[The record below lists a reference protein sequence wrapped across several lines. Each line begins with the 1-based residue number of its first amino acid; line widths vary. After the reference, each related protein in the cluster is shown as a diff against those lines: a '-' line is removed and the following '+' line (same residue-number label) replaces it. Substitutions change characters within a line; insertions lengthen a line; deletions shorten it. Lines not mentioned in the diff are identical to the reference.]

1 MNIFSAI
8 WNNKRLITT
17 WARYNIEADYLETK
31 LGAVWIALQPL
42 MMTFV
47 YSIVFTLLLNRQ
59 PRGGVPYVSF
69 FLSGMILWTFF
80 SNSLTQA
87 TNLIAAKANLI
98 SQTKFPADVLI
109 FVAFAE
115 KLVDFVVSSLIL
127 VALNFYFGFFPT
139 LNYLYLLVLF
149 LTFFFITL
157 GAMLVLAPLGVFI
170 QDISQ
175 FVSIALRFMFYFS
188 GVLISRDMLPERVAS
203 YLDINPI
210 FFIVESFRNVLL
222 YNESPDIVLLV
233 SWLLASTVIL
243 FLGFWFFKRFDG
255 TFADYK

>member
-42 MMTFV
+42 LMTFL
-47 YSIVFTLLLNRQ
+47 YSIVFVLLLNRK
-59 PRGGVPYVSF
+59 PRGGVPYISF
-69 FLSGMILWTFF
+69 FLSGMILWQFF
-80 SNSLTQA
+80 SNSLIKA
-87 TNLIAAKANLI
+87 TSLIAAKANLI
-98 SQTKFPADVLI
+98 FQIKFSAEVLI
-109 FVAFAE
+109 FVAFVE
-115 KLVDFVVSSLIL
+115 KLVDFIVSLLIL
-127 VALNFYFGFFPT
+127 VALNLYFGFFPT
-139 LNYLYLLVLF
+139 LNYLYLPVLL

-157 GAMLVLAPLGVFI
+157 GGMLVMAPLGVFI

-175 FVSIALRFMFYFS
+175 FVSIVLRFMFYFS
-188 GVLISRDMLPERVAS
+188 GVLISRDMLPERAAN
-203 YLDINPI
+203 YLDINPL

-222 YNESPDIVLLV
+222 YNESPDIALMV
-233 SWLLASTVIL
+233 SWLVASIIIL
-243 FLGFWFFKRFDG
+243 LFGFWFFKRFDG